1 MKKIYFVF
9 LMSIL
14 SQNVFS
20 QDVIVKRDGS
30 SIISKVLEVN
40 TDNVKYKKYSNLNG
54 PTYTI
59 NKSELFSI
67 NYENGEK
74 DMFDGEINSKNNNLS
89 PNRTLAFEDDPRLEE
104 KNLALVRE
112 FNSHDPIYQ
121 RTDFKKDWESLVFV
135 YGIKEGSILETPE
148 LSASFS
154 VERNTEYGM
163 KSLAATYSSL
173 DFVLLV
179 TLKNKSNK
187 IIYIDQGASYAMFD
201 VYSRLYYV
209 PTATSTTQG
218 TSSGV
223 SVNMGAV
230 AGALGVGGVIGTL
243 ANGVNVGGGDSKSS
257 TQITFSQRVI
267 AIPPRGW
274 VTLPAQKLDRVSM
287 VSPYLSY
294 FLKNNIMKEMKTCYR
309 FEFEGLKCGQKYNLP
324 VMNNLNPMS
333 IHISYSLDENIS
345 STRNLQIDFYLRQI
359 MGTKISGGNHLYKK
373 GIDFDSCPVCFFSCS
388 PSIGIFRAEDLDIP
402 KK

>member
-74 DMFDGEINSKNNNLS
+74 DMFDGEIKSNNNNLS
-89 PNRTLAFEDDPRLEE
+89 TNRTLAFEDNPRLEE
-104 KNLALVRE
+104 ENLALVRE

-121 RTDFKKDWESLVFV
+121 RTDFKKDWEALVFV

-154 VERNTEYGM
+154 VERKTEYGLR
-163 KSLAATYSSL
+163 SLASTYSSL

-187 IIYIDQGASYAMFD
+187 ILYIDQGASYAMFN
-201 VYSRLYYV
+201 VYSQLYYV

-230 AGALGVGGVIGTL
+230 AGALGVGGPIGTL
-243 ANGVNVGGGDSKSS
+243 ASGVNVGGGDSKSS

-267 AIPPRGW
+267 AIPPKGW
-274 VTLPAQKLDRVSM
+274 VTLPTQNLDRLSM
-287 VSPYLSY
+287 VSPYLPY
-294 FLKNNIMKEMKTCYR
+294 FLKNNIMKEMKLSYR
-309 FEFEGLKCGQKYNLP
+309 FEFNNFKCGQKYNIP
-324 VMNNLNPMS
+324 PINDLNPMTV
-333 IHISYSLDENIS
+333 HITYSLDENIS
-345 STRNLQIDFYLRQI
+345 SSRNLHIEFYLRQI
-359 MGTKISGGNHLYKK
+359 MGTRISGFNHLYKK
-373 GIDFDSCPVCFFSCS
+373 GIDFDSCPVCFFTCS
-388 PSIGIFRAEDLDIP
+388 PGIGAARASDLDIP
-402 KK
+402 K